1 MEMLVKI
8 AQTRNVPHVRICNE
22 STESQM
28 NQRQKDE
35 WKLHATQL
43 LLVGADTRNTS
54 RPARREGRTGSGRPR
69 GALSLSPP
77 SLGGSRA
84 RMTHFGHTYP

>member
-1 MEMLVKI
+1 MLVKI

-22 STESQM
+22 STENQM
-28 NQRQKDE
+28 SQRQKDE

-43 LLVGADTRNTS
+43 LLVGADTRNT